1 MFLCFRAPPNR
12 LECLSTS
19 TEIALREF
27 RSFLWFRAPS
37 KSAGVC
43 PSTWLEIALREFFQ
57 FFVFSRTL
65 QSARVSF
72 HLARNR
78 LARMTYEP
86 INFAAILPRT
96 PAVAGVSPHPAR
108 NRLARILQFLCF
120 CPSSNRLECPCTWL
134 ENSAVFLCF
143 RAPPNRLECLS
154 TSTEIALR
162 EFRSFLWFRAP
173 SKSAGVC
180 PSTWLE
186 IALREFFQFF
196 VFSRTLQSARVS
208 FHLARNRL
216 ARIPQCFLCFRLEC
230 LPTWTKIASHEFRS
244 FFVFSCTLEI
254 G

>member
-1 MFLCFRAPPNR
+1 MNQLILLLFCASRAPPQW
-12 LECLSTS
+12 LECPPTRP
-19 TEIALREF
+19 EIALREF
-27 RSFLWFRAPS
+27 CS
-37 KSAGVC
+37 
-43 PSTWLEIALREFFQ
+43 
-57 FFVFSRTL
+57 
-65 QSARVSF
+65 
-72 HLARNR
+72 
-78 LARMTYEP
+78 
-86 INFAAILPRT
+86 
-96 PAVAGVSPHPAR
+96 
-108 NRLARILQFLCF
+108 FLCF